1 MARTINVIQQ
11 EMLTRI
17 TADENLAGLNTT
29 SKTAIWRLMVFV
41 VAFSIWVLENLF
53 DTHKKEVNDI
63 IEAKMPHRPS
73 WYRTKALAF
82 QYGFDL
88 LTARNEF
95 GLLEDTDKFD
105 NTGYTPEQIEA
116 SKVIKYAAVT
126 KSGGQ
131 LFIKIATE
139 TAGVLAPIAPEVK
152 TAFVAY
158 MDDVADCGVKYL
170 VVNHLPDR
178 LILGMQIY
186 RNPLVLKEFG
196 MDIRTAK
203 YPVEDA
209 IKAYMKQ
216 LPFNGEL
223 VLAHLVDKLQ
233 QVEGV
238 VITHIYNAT
247 FQAIDI
253 STGLYNAPELIDVK
267 TVPVAGYFDVGSI
280 NESTGEFESGNFSSV
295 SYVV

>member
-1 MARTINVIQQ
+1 MARTITAIQN
-11 EMLTRI
+11 EI
-17 TADENLAGLNTT
+17 FDSIAADENLAELNTT

-41 VAFSIWVLENLF
+41 VAFSIWVLENLY

-63 IEAKMPHRPS
+63 IEAKLPHRPS

-82 QYGFDL
+82 QYGYNL
-88 LTARNEF
+88 LTQRNEF

-105 NTGYTPEQIEA
+105 NTGYTEEQIEA

-139 TAGVLAPIAPEVK
+139 TAGVLAPIAPEIK
-152 TAFVAY
+152 AAFEAY
-158 MDDVADCGVKYL
+158 MDDLADCGVKYL

-186 RNPLVLKEFG
+186 RNPLVLDEFG
-196 MDIRTAK
+196 MNIRTAK
-203 YPVEDA
+203 YPVEEA
-209 IKAYMKQ
+209 IKAYMKE

-238 VITHIYNAT
+238 VIPYIYNAT

-253 STGLYNAPELIDVK
+253 STGLYNAPEFINVK

-280 NESTGEFESGNFSSV
+280 NDSTGVFESGNLSSV

>member
-1 MARTINVIQQ
+1 MARTIIDISNEVYTRLEADVTIPSSISQSAIYRRFVFIVSYVIWQ
-11 EMLTRI
+11 
-17 TADENLAGLNTT
+17 
-29 SKTAIWRLMVFV
+29 
-41 VAFSIWVLENLF
+41 LESLF
-53 DTHKKEVNDI
+53 DTHKVEVNDI

-82 QYGFDL
+82 QYGFAL
-88 LTARNEF
+88 L
-95 GLLEDTDKFD
+95 LDTDKYD
-105 NTGYTPEQIEA
+105 NTGYTEEQIEA

-152 TAFVAY
+152 AAFVAY
-158 MDDVADCGVKYL
+158 LDEVADCGVKYL

-178 LILGMQIY
+178 LILGMQIFI
-186 RNPLVLKEFG
+186 NPLVLDQNG
-196 MDIRTAK
+196 MK
-203 YPVEDA
+203 LGPLGGGYPVEDA
-209 IKAYMKQ
+209 IKACMKL

-238 VITHIYNAT
+238 VIPHIYNAS

-253 STGLYNAPELIDVK
+253 STGLYNAADNIDVK

>member
-1 MARTINVIQQ
+1 MARTIAAIQT
-11 EMLTRI
+11 EIFDSIAANEKLVGLT
-17 TADENLAGLNTT
+17 TT
-29 SKTAIWRLMVFV
+29 SKVSIWRLMVFV

-53 DTHKKEVNDI
+53 DTHTKEVDDI
-63 IEAKMPHRPS
+63 IEAKMPHRAS
-73 WYRTKALAF
+73 WYRTKAKDF
-82 QYGFDL
+82 QYGFAL
-88 LTARNEF
+88 LP
-95 GLLEDTDKFD
+95 DTDKYNNESYD
-105 NTGYTPEQIEA
+105 DEEIAN

-139 TAGVLAPIAPEVK
+139 TAGILAPISPAVK

-186 RNPLVLKEFG
+186 RNPLVLDQNG
-196 MDIRTAK
+196 MSIRDAN

-209 IKAYMKQ
+209 IKAYMKE

-238 VITHIYNAT
+238 LIPHIYNAT
-247 FQAIDI
+247 FQAIDT
-253 STGLYNAPELIDVK
+253 STGLYNAPEFINVK